1 MSTKELRK
9 ITVEIP
15 FKNEDTALIVYKS
28 ILPEITN
35 KKSRRGQVKAKI
47 KNNKIILAFYS
58 RKTTMIRALWNSY
71 IRWILSIVKVLEVLS
86 Q

>member
-1 MSTKELRK
+1 MSIKELRK

-15 FKNEDTALIVYKS
+15 FKSENIALIIYQS
-28 ILPEITN
+28 ILPEVTN
-35 KKSRRGQVKAKI
+35 RKLARGQVKAKI

-58 RKTTMIRALWNSY
+58 RKTTIIRALWNSY
-71 IRWILSIVKVLEVLS
+71 IRWILSITKVLEIFN